1 MPHTVLANQIWENP
15 NGNRKQ
21 PIRIKPLWK
30 CARKQFQGV
39 QINIMPTLPN
49 YRRESPEY
57 YTDLLLSRT
66 GHQISWI
73 NFMCLSLKF
82 SPFFSQNSNF
92 FYLLYS
98 FRDTFAHIWSL
109 TKIISSLR
117 WWKQILT
124 VCNSCK
130 TSYVDWSQFPCHNL
144 PVVVVVVHWHSWKGG
159 WGVVQKRVSR
169 F

>member
-30 CARKQFQGV
+30 CAQKQFQGV

-82 SPFFSQNSNF
+82 SPFFFSKFEFFLFIVQFQRHFCTYIVTDKDYFIVTMMKTNF
-92 FYLLYS
+92 DSMYLM
-98 FRDTFAHIWSL
+98 
-109 TKIISSLR
+109 
-117 WWKQILT
+117 
-124 VCNSCK
+124 
-130 TSYVDWSQFPCHNL
+130 
-144 PVVVVVVHWHSWKGG
+144 
-159 WGVVQKRVSR
+159 
-169 F
+169 

>member
-30 CARKQFQGV
+30 CAQKQFQGV

-92 FYLLYS
+92 FIYCTVSETLLHIYS
-98 FRDTFAHIWSL
+98 HWQRLFHRYDDENKFWQYVPHVRLHI
-109 TKIISSLR
+109 
-117 WWKQILT
+117 
-124 VCNSCK
+124 
-130 TSYVDWSQFPCHNL
+130 
-144 PVVVVVVHWHSWKGG
+144 
-159 WGVVQKRVSR
+159 
-169 F
+169 